1 MRPYL
6 DFSFLIH
13 LVVLAGE
20 RSRLAHET
28 ALPFRLPLPISD
40 LHILQVEN
48 FFRHTVLRDP
58 RTKPLMTNATARW
71 RNHLSELVYEPVE
84 LDWGMAARRAVAIKQ
99 LSSNWPGTPLALLH
113 LEAAQLLASTQF
125 LSFDPRQLALA
136 AKAGLQVVPEVL
148 S

>member
-58 RTKPLMTNATARW
+58 RTMPLVTSATARW
-71 RNHLSELVYEPVE
+71 RNHLSELVYETAK
-84 LDWGMAARRAVAIKQ
+84 LDWSMATRRAVAVNR
-99 LSSNWPGTPLALLH
+99 LSPNWPGTPLALLH
-113 LEAAQLLASTQF
+113 LEAAQLASATHL
-125 LSFDPRQLALA
+125 LSFDSRQRALA
-136 AKAGLQVVPEVL
+136 SKAGLSVLPETL

>member
-40 LHILQVEN
+40 LHTLQVEN
-48 FFRHTVLRDP
+48 FFRHTALRDP
-58 RTKPLMTNATARW
+58 RTMPLMTSAAVRW
-71 RNHLSELVYEPVE
+71 RNHLDELVYETVD
-84 LDWGMAARRAVAIKQ
+84 LDWSTATRRALAVNR
-99 LSSNWPGTPLALLH
+99 LSANWPGTPLALMH
-113 LEAAQLLASTQF
+113 LEAAQLVAATHL
-125 LSFDPRQLALA
+125 LSFDSRQRALA
-136 AKAGLQVVPEVL
+136 VKAGLQVVPEVV

>member
-28 ALPFRLPLPISD
+28 ALPFHLPLPISD
-40 LHILQVEN
+40 LHVLQVEN
-48 FFRHTVLRDP
+48 FFRHTMLRDP
-58 RTKPLMTNATARW
+58 RTTPLMTSAAVRW
-71 RNHLSELVYEPVE
+71 RNHLSELVYESVE
-84 LDWGMAARRAVAIKQ
+84 LDWSIAARRAVAVNR
-99 LSSNWPGTPLALLH
+99 LSSNWAGTPLALMH
-113 LEAAQLLASTQF
+113 LEAAQLVAATHF
-125 LSFDPRQLALA
+125 LSFDSRQRALA
-136 AKAGLQVVPEVL
+136 SKAGLSVLPEAL